1 MTSANEV
8 YTLRWGIV
16 ATGNMAKQFVEDL
29 LLDPSTRGVNDIRH
43 VVRAVSSNSG
53 ADRAKQFIESVIG
66 GDSTA
71 VAYGSLEELVKDPEV
86 DAVYVSSITSAH
98 YANVKTCLEARKPV
112 LCEKALTINATQTSA
127 LISLSKSTSTFL
139 AEALWTRYFP
149 ITSHIYTL
157 LHTQRVLG
165 KIHRVSSDLSL
176 DFAVNLPKHGIR
188 DPLVGGGALLAVG
201 VYPLTWVMLALYEG
215 EKERELPEVVAQ
227 MVMQEVDEAKGVLEV
242 ADEQTNASLLFR
254 KSRATAVVSCS
265 LNMRTPPGRGVLI
278 QGEKASASGQ
288 KEYWR
293 IKRCVYQGQ
302 LMVLWS
308 PHRPESYTLDI
319 YKTKT
324 SPAST
329 ETKEFPIPG
338 KGLFFQA
345 DAVAHALRE
354 GKTEPNEYKLED
366 SLALMQVLDEIR
378 KQGGLKYR
386 PEVEAL

>member
-1 MTSANEV
+1 MLNASGV

-43 VVRAVSSNSG
+43 VVHAVSSSSG
-53 ADRAKQFIESVIG
+53 AERAKQFIETVIG
-66 GDSTA
+66 ANSTA
-71 VAYGSLEELVKDPEV
+71 VGYDSLQELVKDPEV
-86 DAVYVSSITSAH
+86 DAIYISSITAAH

-112 LCEKALTINATQTSA
+112 LCEKAFTINAAQASA
-127 LISLSKSTSTFL
+127 LISLSKRTSTFL

-157 LHTQRVLG
+157 LHNQRVLG
-165 KIHRVSSDLSL
+165 KIHRVTSDLSL
-176 DFAVNLPKHGIR
+176 DFAANLPKHGIR

-215 EKERELPEVVAQ
+215 ETERELPEVVAQ
-227 MVMQEVDEAKGVLEV
+227 MVMQEANEAKGVLEV

-254 KSRATAVVSCS
+254 KSRATAIVSCS

-278 QGEKASASGQ
+278 QGEK
-288 KEYWR
+288 
-293 IKRCVYQGQ
+293 GQ
-302 LMVLWS
+302 LIIPWS

-324 SPAST
+324 SPGST
-329 ETKEFPIPG
+329 ETKEFSIPG

-345 DAVAHALRE
+345 DAVARALRD
-354 GKTEPNEYKLED
+354 GKTEADEYKLED
-366 SLALMQVLDEIR
+366 SLALMQILDEIR

-386 PEVEAL
+386 PELEALWVVPSVPKCHS

>member
-1 MTSANEV
+1 
-8 YTLRWGIV
+8 
-16 ATGNMAKQFVEDL
+16 MAKQFVEDL
-29 LLDPSTRGVNDIRH
+29 LLDPSTRGVTDIQH
-43 VVRAVSSNSG
+43 VVCAVSSSSG
-53 ADRAKQFIESVIG
+53 VHRAKQFIESVIG
-66 GDSTA
+66 GNSTA
-71 VAYGSLEELVKDPEV
+71 VAYGSLEELVKDPNV

-112 LCEKALTINATQTSA
+112 LCEKAFTINAAQASA

-176 DFAVNLPKHGIR
+176 DFAVNLPKHGIK

-227 MVMQEVDEAKGVLEV
+227 MVMQEVDEAKGVPEV

-265 LNMRTPPGRGVLI
+265 LNMRTPPGRGVLF
-278 QGEKASASGQ
+278 QGEK
-288 KEYWR
+288 
-293 IKRCVYQGQ
+293 GQ
-302 LMVLWS
+302 LTIPWS

-324 SPAST
+324 T
-329 ETKEFPIPG
+329 QGFTDTKEFPIPG

-345 DAVAHALRE
+345 DAVARALRE
-354 GKTEPNEYKLED
+354 GKTEPHEYKLED
-366 SLALMQVLDEIR
+366 SLALMRVLDEIR
-378 KQGGLKYR
+378 KQGGLNYR
-386 PEVEAL
+386 SELEAF

>member
-1 MTSANEV
+1 MSNTNEI

-43 VVRAVSSNSG
+43 VVRAVSSTSG
-53 ADRAKQFIESVIG
+53 AERAKEFIESVIG
-66 GDSTA
+66 GSSTA

-112 LCEKALTINATQTSA
+112 LCELKVTINSAQTSA
-127 LISLSKSTSTFL
+127 LISLSKSNSTFL

-149 ITSHIYTL
+149 ITSHIHSL
-157 LHTQRVLG
+157 LHTQQILG
-165 KIHRVSSDLSL
+165 KIHRVTSDLSL
-176 DFAVNLPKHGIR
+176 DFAVNLPKHGIK

-215 EKERELPEVVAQ
+215 EKEREIPEVAAQ
-227 MVMQEVDEAKGVLEV
+227 MVMQEIDEANGVSEV

-278 QGEKASASGQ
+278 QGEK
-288 KEYWR
+288 
-293 IKRCVYQGQ
+293 GQ
-302 LMVLWS
+302 LTIPWS
-308 PHRPESYTLDI
+308 PHRPESYVLDI

-329 ETKEFPIPG
+329 ETKEFSIPG

-345 DAVAHALRE
+345 DAVARALRE
-354 GKTEPNEYKLED
+354 GKTEADEYKLED

-378 KQGGLKYR
+378 KKGGLKYR
-386 PEVEAL
+386 PELEAY

>member
-1 MTSANEV
+1 MSSANEI

-43 VVRAVSSNSG
+43 VVQAVSSSSG
-53 ADRAKQFIESVIG
+53 SERAKQFIETVIG
-66 GDSTA
+66 GNSAA

-86 DAVYVSSITSAH
+86 DVIYVSSITSAH
-98 YANVKTCLEARKPV
+98 YSNVKTCLEARKAV
-112 LCEKALTINATQTSA
+112 LCEKAFTINAGQTSA
-127 LISLSKSTSTFL
+127 LISLSKSTSTLL

-149 ITSHIYTL
+149 ITSHIRTL

-165 KIHRVSSDLSL
+165 KIHRVTSDLSL
-176 DFAVNLPKHGIR
+176 DFAVNLPNHGIK

-201 VYPLTWVMLALYEG
+201 VYPLTWAMLALYEG
-215 EKERELPEVVAQ
+215 EGERELPEVAAQ
-227 MVMQEVDEAKGVLEV
+227 MVMQQVDEAKGVLEV
-242 ADEQTNASLLFR
+242 ADEQTNASLLF
-254 KSRATAVVSCS
+254 KQSRATAIVSCS
-265 LNMRTPPGRGVLI
+265 LNMRTPPGRGVVI
-278 QGEKASASGQ
+278 QGEK
-288 KEYWR
+288 
-293 IKRCVYQGQ
+293 GQ
-302 LMVLWS
+302 LTIPWA

-345 DAVAHALRE
+345 DAVARALKA
-354 GKTEPNEYKLED
+354 GKTETDEYKLED

-386 PEVEAL
+386 PELEAL

>member
-1 MTSANEV
+1 MSSINGV
-8 YTLRWGIV
+8 YTIRWGIV

-43 VVRAVSSNSG
+43 VVRAVSSSSG

-66 GDSTA
+66 GNSVA
-71 VAYGSLEELVKDPEV
+71 VAYGSLEELVKDPDV
-86 DAVYVSSITSAH
+86 DVIYISSITSAH
-98 YANVKTCLEARKPV
+98 YSNVKTCLEAKKPV
-112 LCEKALTINATQTSA
+112 LCEKAFTINAAQTSA

-149 ITSHIYTL
+149 IVSHVHKL
-157 LHTQRVLG
+157 LHTQRILG
-165 KIHRVSSDLSL
+165 KIHRVTSDLSL
-176 DFAVNLPKHGIR
+176 DFAVNLPKHGIK

-227 MVMQEVDEAKGVLEV
+227 MVMQEIDEANGVVEV
-242 ADEQTNASLLFR
+242 ADEQTNASLLFK

-278 QGEKASASGQ
+278 QGEK
-288 KEYWR
+288 
-293 IKRCVYQGQ
+293 GQ
-302 LMVLWS
+302 LMIPWA

-345 DAVAHALRE
+345 DAVARALRE
-354 GKTEPNEYKLED
+354 GKTEANEYKLED
-366 SLALMQVLDEIR
+366 SLALMHVLDEIR
-378 KQGGLKYR
+378 KQGGLEYG
-386 PEVEAL
+386 PELEAL

>member
-1 MTSANEV
+1 MSGANEV

-43 VVRAVSSNSG
+43 IVHAVCSSSG
-53 ADRAKQFIESVIG
+53 ADRAKQFIESNIG
-66 GDSTA
+66 GNATA
-71 VAYGSLEELVKDPEV
+71 VAYGSLEELLKDPEV
-86 DAVYVSSITSAH
+86 DVVYVSSITSAH
-98 YANVKTCLEARKPV
+98 YANVKLCLEAKKPV
-112 LCEKALTINATQTSA
+112 LCEKAFTINAAQTSA
-127 LISLSKSTSTFL
+127 LISLSKSTTTFL

-157 LHTQRVLG
+157 LHTQRALG

-176 DFAVNLPKHGIR
+176 DFAVNLPNHGIK

-201 VYPLTWVMLALYEG
+201 VYPLTWAMLALYEG
-215 EKERELPEVVAQ
+215 EKEKELPEVAAQ
-227 MVMQEVDEAKGVLEV
+227 MVMQEIDEAKGVLEV

-265 LNMRTPPGRGVLI
+265 LNMRTSPGRGVLI
-278 QGEKASASGQ
+278 QGEKGH
-288 KEYWR
+288 
-293 IKRCVYQGQ
+293 
-302 LMVLWS
+302 LMVPWS

-324 SPAST
+324 STAST

-345 DAVAHALRE
+345 DAVARALRE
-354 GKTEPNEYKLED
+354 GKVEPDEYKLED
-366 SLALMQVLDEIR
+366 SLALMKVLDEIR

-386 PEVEAL
+386 PELEAL

>member
-1 MTSANEV
+1 MSASNEI

-16 ATGNMAKQFVEDL
+16 ATGNMAKQFVEDI
-29 LLDPSTRGVNDIRH
+29 LLDPSSRGVNDIRH
-43 VVRAVSSNSG
+43 IVRAVSSSSG
-53 ADRAKQFIESVIG
+53 AVRARYFIESLIE
-66 GDSTA
+66 DKST
-71 VAYGSLEELVKDPEV
+71 VTAYDSLEELVRDPEV
-86 DAVYVSSITSAH
+86 DVVYVSSITSAH
-98 YANVKTCLEARKPV
+98 YANVKICLEAGKPV
-112 LCEKALTINATQTSA
+112 LCEKSFTINAAQTSA

-176 DFAVNLPKHGIR
+176 DFAVNLPKHGIK

-201 VYPLTWVMLALYEG
+201 VYPLTWAMLALYEG
-215 EKERELPEVVAQ
+215 EKEKELPEVVAQ
-227 MVMQEVDEAKGVLEV
+227 MVMQEIDEASGVLEV

-265 LNMRTPPGRGVLI
+265 LNMRTLPGRGVLI
-278 QGEKASASGQ
+278 QGEKGHLT
-288 KEYWR
+288 
-293 IKRCVYQGQ
+293 IP
-302 LMVLWS
+302 WS

-329 ETKEFPIPG
+329 ETKEFPILG

-345 DAVAHALRE
+345 DAVARALKER
-354 GKTEPNEYKLED
+354 KTEPDEYKLED

-386 PEVEAL
+386 PELEAL

>member
-1 MTSANEV
+1 MSNTNGT

-29 LLDPSTRGVNDIRH
+29 LLDPSTRGVDDIRH
-43 VVRAVSSNSG
+43 VVRAVSSTSG
-53 ADRAKQFIESVIG
+53 TERAKQFIESVIG
-66 GDSTA
+66 ESSTA

-86 DAVYVSSITSAH
+86 DAIYVSSVTTAH
-98 YANVKTCLEARKPV
+98 FENVKTCLQAKKPV
-112 LCEKALTINATQTSA
+112 LCEKSFTLNAGQTST
-127 LISLSKSTSTFL
+127 LISLSKSNSTFL

-149 ITSHIYTL
+149 ITSHIHSI
-157 LHTQRVLG
+157 LHTKRLLG
-165 KIHRVSSDLSL
+165 KIHRVTSDLSL
-176 DFAVNLPKHGIR
+176 DFAVNLPKHGIK

-227 MVMQEVDEAKGVLEV
+227 MVMQEVDEAKGVSEV
-242 ADEQTNASLLFR
+242 ADEQTNASLLFK
-254 KSRATAVVSCS
+254 KSRATAIVSCS

-278 QGEKASASGQ
+278 QGEKA
-288 KEYWR
+288 R
-293 IKRCVYQGQ
+293 IYGQ
-302 LMVLWS
+302 LTIPWS
-308 PHRPESYTLDI
+308 PHRPESYVLDI

-324 SPAST
+324 NPAST

-345 DAVAHALRE
+345 DAVARALRE
-354 GKTEPNEYKLED
+354 GKIEADEYKLED

-378 KQGGLKYR
+378 KQGGLRYR
-386 PEVEAL
+386 PELEAY